1 MRKLS
6 LFTVLVINSLY
17 LFAQKELPAFGTI
30 DKADLS
36 MKECEFDKD
45 AEAYKL
51 LSYGDVRYVMTGEDF
66 AIKTERRARV
76 KILKDKGLE
85 QANIKI
91 QYYSKARFEDVSS
104 ITAYTYNLD
113 DAGEIV
119 KTKLEKSSIYNK
131 ALNNRVSEISFT
143 MPNVK
148 VGSVI
153 EYRYTDTK
161 KSIASLDDW
170 YFQDDVPTRISMYRI
185 LVPSIFRFV
194 NQAMAYQQLEQK
206 SKTVPETMLY
216 RNSVLRFNST
226 EKTYILRNVPALR
239 TEPYMGAAKDY
250 LQKVIFQL
258 SQIDYGDGHVED
270 LRNTWPKLSKDL
282 LEDEDF
288 GGQIKR
294 NIPHTKSLDDSLKL
308 VNGDYNKMVLIHD
321 YVRRN
326 MNWNGK
332 ESIYS
337 IDGIK
342 SAWDKKTGSN
352 GELNLILINLLRDA
366 GLKAYPLL
374 VSTKDNGM
382 VNTLYPFLN
391 QFNNTMTCVF
401 IGDKRY
407 VLNAADKYNPAYLVP
422 YDVLDN
428 EAFLVD
434 DVKGGWI
441 TLTGEKNTWRNV
453 VSYLGE
459 ITEDG
464 LLKGNAT
471 VYSFDY
477 CKNPRVKKWQE
488 DKESFKDYFTGNY
501 GGIKLENMEVMNAD
515 KDSVALQQKVN
526 FSIPVN
532 SSGEYSYF
540 AVNLFQDLDKNPFL
554 ADRRLTD
561 VDFNFPQ
568 DYTLTGKIFI
578 PEGYEFDA
586 LPKNLMMII
595 PDSSIVLRRIF
606 QPSDGSV
613 DFRIKL
619 DFKKSSYLATY
630 YSELQEFY
638 KKLITTLN
646 EQVVIKKKKS

>member
-1 MRKLS
+1 
-6 LFTVLVINSLY
+6 
-17 LFAQKELPAFGTI
+17 
-30 DKADLS
+30 
-36 MKECEFDKD
+36 
-45 AEAYKL
+45 
-51 LSYGDVRYVMTGEDF
+51 
-66 AIKTERRARV
+66 
-76 KILKDKGLE
+76 
-85 QANIKI
+85 
-91 QYYSKARFEDVSS
+91 
-104 ITAYTYNLD
+104 
-113 DAGEIV
+113 
-119 KTKLEKSSIYNK
+119 
-131 ALNNRVSEISFT
+131 

-153 EYRYTDTK
+153 EYKYTDTK

-170 YFQDDVPTRISMYRI
+170 YFQDDIPTRISMYKI
-185 LVPSIFRFV
+185 LVPSLFRFV

-206 SKTVPETMLY
+206 SKTVPE
-216 RNSVLRFNST
+216 SVLYKNDILRYNST

-239 TEPYMGAAKDY
+239 TEPYMDAAKDY

-258 SQIDYGDGHVED
+258 SQIDYGNGQVED
-270 LRNTWPKLSKDL
+270 LRNTWPKLSKNL

-308 VNGDYNKMVLIHD
+308 VNGDYNKMALVHD

-477 CKNPRVKKWQE
+477 CKNPRVKKWQG

-501 GGIKLENMEVMNAD
+501 GGIKLENMEVTNSD
-515 KDSVALQQKVN
+515 KDSLPLQQKVS
-526 FSIPVN
+526 FSMPVN

-540 AVNLFQDLDKNPFL
+540 GVNLFQDLDKNPFL
-554 ADRRLTD
+554 ADRRITD
-561 VDFNFPQ
+561 VDFSFPQ

-578 PEGYEFDA
+578 PEGYEFDV
-586 LPKNLMMII
+586 LPKNIMMIM

-619 DFKKSSYLATY
+619 DFKKSSYLATD

>member
-1 MRKLS
+1 MA
-6 LFTVLVINSLY
+6 LV
-17 LFAQKELPAFGTI
+17 
-30 DKADLS
+30 
-36 MKECEFDKD
+36 
-45 AEAYKL
+45 
-51 LSYGDVRYVMTGEDF
+51 
-66 AIKTERRARV
+66 
-76 KILKDKGLE
+76 
-85 QANIKI
+85 
-91 QYYSKARFEDVSS
+91 
-104 ITAYTYNLD
+104 
-113 DAGEIV
+113 
-119 KTKLEKSSIYNK
+119 
-131 ALNNRVSEISFT
+131 
-143 MPNVK
+143 
-148 VGSVI
+148 
-153 EYRYTDTK
+153 
-161 KSIASLDDW
+161 
-170 YFQDDVPTRISMYRI
+170 
-185 LVPSIFRFV
+185 
-194 NQAMAYQQLEQK
+194 
-206 SKTVPETMLY
+206 
-216 RNSVLRFNST
+216 
-226 EKTYILRNVPALR
+226 
-239 TEPYMGAAKDY
+239 
-250 LQKVIFQL
+250 
-258 SQIDYGDGHVED
+258 
-270 LRNTWPKLSKDL
+270 
-282 LEDEDF
+282 
-288 GGQIKR
+288 
-294 NIPHTKSLDDSLKL
+294 
-308 VNGDYNKMVLIHD
+308 HD

-477 CKNPRVKKWQE
+477 CKNPRVKKWQG

-501 GGIKLENMEVMNAD
+501 GGIKLENMEVTNSD
-515 KDSVALQQKVN
+515 KDSLPLQQKVS
-526 FSIPVN
+526 FSMPVN

-540 AVNLFQDLDKNPFL
+540 GVNLFQDLDKNPFL
-554 ADRRLTD
+554 ADRRITD
-561 VDFNFPQ
+561 VDFSFPQ

-578 PEGYEFDA
+578 PEGYEFDV
-586 LPKNLMMII
+586 LPKNIMMIM

-619 DFKKSSYLATY
+619 DFKKSSYLATD